1 MRRMSG
7 EKHLL
12 FFIVHNRLLYHPP
25 GRPASA
31 RSAPPSQASE
41 RAAVAGVLLTILRK
55 SSMLMVPVVEGETP
69 WDFVSARLAFLSS
82 T

>member
-1 MRRMSG
+1 MRRRSG

-31 RSAPPSQASE
+31 RSAPPSQAE

-69 WDFVSARLAFLSS
+69 WDFVSTRLAFLSS